1 MISYNIHG
9 ILGIESQIPLYEL
22 EFFHIDDV
30 NSRNDVI
37 VQTVKNGSLGLK
49 RSRKAF
55 RQGKTLFYKEHFEA
69 LGAEFSIEFDDEV
82 KVSVSRLLANSRH
95 VLYVNVIEPL
105 IRFLLITKGYVLLHS
120 ACLSTDDGRGILL
133 SAMPDTGKTTTVL
146 KCLRTGKFKL
156 LSDDMTIITPS
167 GYALCF
173 PKPFTIS
180 SHTLRAIGLNGDK
193 LVKGGSLMLRSYVH
207 SKSGRAFMRFL
218 GKLNTPILTINALGQ
233 ILVKPPKFNV
243 TEILDDVQLSNESKI
258 DFLVFLEKADQ
269 GIIELPLK
277 EALEKSFYNTN
288 DAFLVPPYSEIFPYI
303 EINGMDFN
311 ELMRMEKTYYMMP

>member
-1 MISYNIHG
+1 
-9 ILGIESQIPLYEL
+9 
-22 EFFHIDDV
+22 
-30 NSRNDVI
+30 
-37 VQTVKNGSLGLK
+37 
-49 RSRKAF
+49 
-55 RQGKTLFYKEHFEA
+55 
-69 LGAEFSIEFDDEV
+69 
-82 KVSVSRLLANSRH
+82 
-95 VLYVNVIEPL
+95 
-105 IRFLLITKGYVLLHS
+105 
-120 ACLSTDDGRGILL
+120 
-133 SAMPDTGKTTTVL
+133 
-146 KCLRTGKFKL
+146 
-156 LSDDMTIITPS
+156 
-167 GYALCF
+167 
-173 PKPFTIS
+173 
-180 SHTLRAIGLNGDK
+180 
-193 LVKGGSLMLRSYVH
+193 MLRSYVH

-311 ELMRMEKTYYMMP
+311 ELMRMEKNLLHDALNNVQIYVLRSLNYSWNELLLKLVS

>member
-1 MISYNIHG
+1 M
-9 ILGIESQIPLYEL
+9 
-22 EFFHIDDV
+22 
-30 NSRNDVI
+30 
-37 VQTVKNGSLGLK
+37 
-49 RSRKAF
+49 
-55 RQGKTLFYKEHFEA
+55 
-69 LGAEFSIEFDDEV
+69 
-82 KVSVSRLLANSRH
+82 
-95 VLYVNVIEPL
+95 
-105 IRFLLITKGYVLLHS
+105 
-120 ACLSTDDGRGILL
+120 
-133 SAMPDTGKTTTVL
+133 
-146 KCLRTGKFKL
+146 
-156 LSDDMTIITPS
+156 
-167 GYALCF
+167 CF

-277 EALEKSFYNTN
+277 EALEKIV
-288 DAFLVPPYSEIFPYI
+288 L
-303 EINGMDFN
+303 
-311 ELMRMEKTYYMMP
+311 